1 MFFRIYESS
10 QLVSLSEDTLSSE
23 KSSTSNLNSEKL
35 DNTEINLTYQ
45 SNSRSI
51 NNASLNSLS
60 EISKLRLRNV
70 NRVLIGNLNINSI
83 RNKFDQLKDTV
94 LKYIDIL
101 ILTETKLDETFL
113 TSQFLMDG
121 FSKPY
126 RFDRNKY
133 GGGVMIYIRDT
144 IPSKILEKHSC
155 PNNIECLF
163 IELNFRKCSGY
174 FVERIIRH
182 LKMMNIILII
192 LIKPLTLTAT
202 TKRFYLLKISTQK

>member
-10 QLVSLSEDTLSSE
+10 QLVSLSEDTLLSE

-60 EISKLRLRNV
+60 ELSELRLRNV

-83 RNKFDQLKDTV
+83 RNKFEQLKDTV

-133 GGGVMIYIRDT
+133 GGGVTIYIRDT

-202 TKRFYLLKISTQK
+202 TKRFC

>member
-60 EISKLRLRNV
+60 ELSELRLRNV

-94 LKYIDIL
+94 LRYIDIL

-133 GGGVMIYIRDT
+133 GGGVTIYIRDT

-202 TKRFYLLKISTQK
+202 TKRFC

>member
-60 EISKLRLRNV
+60 ELSELRRRSV

-133 GGGVMIYIRDT
+133 GGGVTIYIRDT

-202 TKRFYLLKISTQK
+202 TKRFC

>member
-1 MFFRIYESS
+1 M
-10 QLVSLSEDTLSSE
+10 SE
-23 KSSTSNLNSEKL
+23 KTSTSNLNSGKL
-35 DNTEINLTYQ
+35 DNCEINLTYQ

-51 NNASLNSLS
+51 NNACLNSLS
-60 EISKLRLRNV
+60 EISELRLHNV

-113 TSQFLMDG
+113 TSQFLMDD

-133 GGGVMIYIRDT
+133 GGGVMINIRDT

-202 TKRFYLLKISTQK
+202 TKKFCLMEISTQK

>member
-1 MFFRIYESS
+1 M
-10 QLVSLSEDTLSSE
+10 
-23 KSSTSNLNSEKL
+23 

-60 EISKLRLRNV
+60 ELSELRLRNV

-94 LKYIDIL
+94 LKYTDIL
-101 ILTETKLDETFL
+101 ILTETKLDDTFL

-121 FSKPY
+121 LSRPY
-126 RFDRNKY
+126 RFYRNKY

-144 IPSKILEKHSC
+144 IPSKILGKHSC
-155 PNNIECLF
+155 PSNIECLF
-163 IELNFRKCSGY
+163 IELNFRKCKWLATLRNVSSAISKW
-174 FVERIIRH
+174 RI
-182 LKMMNIILII
+182 L
-192 LIKPLTLTAT
+192 
-202 TKRFYLLKISTQK
+202 F